1 MRYLHHNQIYHLD
14 LKPENILFDNKFYPH
29 VCDYGLSA
37 CFPQIFKNSIDLA
50 MKSEIN
56 SLLYTSPE
64 LLSGEESSNQA
75 SDIYS
80 FAFLAFSI
88 VTEKVPFYNHDT
100 SITSPDFIHKIKL
113 DYRPIFTDDFTKKM
127 RELISRCWSPKVEDR
142 PSFDE
147 IFEQLSTDFSYFKE
161 TVDHNS
167 IQHYLNQLS
176 CEEGKGG
183 NNENNTQKDE
193 IQKCIQKV
201 DKPQNDSEKVDDLK
215 KSNIDYVTA
224 IHALHGNERERNSK
238 QAFLSLKKSSEEG
251 RR

>member
-1 MRYLHHNQIYHLD
+1 MN
-14 LKPENILFDNKFYPH
+14 
-29 VCDYGLSA
+29 
-37 CFPQIFKNSIDLA
+37 
-50 MKSEIN
+50 
-56 SLLYTSPE
+56 
-64 LLSGEESSNQA
+64 
-75 SDIYS
+75 
-80 FAFLAFSI
+80 
-88 VTEKVPFYNHDT
+88 
-100 SITSPDFIHKIKL
+100 
-113 DYRPIFTDDFTKKM
+113 
-127 RELISRCWSPKVEDR
+127 ELISRCWSPKVEDR

-167 IQHYLNQLS
+167 IQLYLNQLS
-176 CEEGKGG
+176 CEDGKGG

-251 RR
+251 RSEASYLLGP